1 MLSVSW
7 SGNGLVGPI
16 GRSISLGD
24 EKENAKEMK
33 EVDIHRT
40 VTVE

>member
-7 SGNGLVGPI
+7 SGNGSVGPI
-16 GRSISLGD
+16 GSTSLGD
-24 EKENAKEMK
+24 EKEDAEEMK